1 MIDLTMTAYIV
12 FAHGSSVESANEAVR
27 TAARDA
33 AERGGWRD
41 HVAAFLGG
49 GRPTL
54 PEAVTELT
62 ARGATSIVVIPYFLT
77 SGLHLERDL
86 PALVAEVKQSH
97 RGLEIEVTPP
107 LDGHPGLL
115 HALVD
120 RAKAS
125 CKPA

>member
-1 MIDLTMTAYIV
+1 MTGYIV

-27 TAARDA
+27 AVARQAASQ
-33 AERGGWRD
+33 GGWD
-41 HVAAFLGG
+41 CHVAAFLGG

-54 PEAVTELT
+54 GEASDDLT
-62 ARGATSIVVIPYFLT
+62 ARGVTHLVVIPYFLT

-97 RGLEIEVTPP
+97 PALEIEVTLP
-107 LDGHPGLL
+107 LDGHPGLVD
-115 HALVD
+115 ALLD
-120 RAKAS
+120 RAKSLS